1 MLSFVLKLLMW
12 CTILERS
19 NDFAVSHVNPKKG
32 IIISSAVK
40 ILHIS
45 VIQCQLILMKH
56 LSSFLRMIILIY
68 SILTWD
74 IAFLAFYGFT
84 PPR

>member
-1 MLSFVLKLLMW
+1 ML
-12 CTILERS
+12 IQ
-19 NDFAVSHVNPKKG
+19 KKS
-32 IIISSAVK
+32 IIIGSVTE
-40 ILHIS
+40 ILHIN